1 MKTPVLKSQSST
13 TYFDFERINA
23 MDPIAF
29 RAQKPFPWINPKG
42 LLTEEG
48 YQRLLAMLPDIS
60 LFEKSFGM
68 ERKHGQECHDR
79 YTLEYSPELDI
90 PPTWKDFIAE
100 LRGEEY
106 RTFVRR
112 LFGVSSFDLNFHWH
126 YAPNGCGV
134 SPHCDARRK
143 VGSHLFYLNTT
154 ADWDPAWGGETV
166 VLDDGGRLAHSWNPK
181 FEDLEYVASSQT
193 VGNYSFLFART
204 EHSWHGVREIHCP
217 PNRLRKI
224 FIVVIN
230 YLTPAVRLRR
240 LFGGR
245 LQGY

>member
-1 MKTPVLKSQSST
+1 M
-13 TYFDFERINA
+13 
-23 MDPIAF
+23 AF
-29 RAQKPFPWINPKG
+29 RAQKPFPWINPEG

-48 YQRLLAMLPDIS
+48 YQRLLATLPDVS
-60 LFEKSFGM
+60 LFERSFGK

-79 YTLEYSPELDI
+79 YTLEYRDELDI
-90 PPTWKDFIAE
+90 PPTWQEFIEE
-100 LRGEEY
+100 LRGDDY
-106 RTFVRR
+106 RHFVER
-112 LFGVSSFDLNFHWH
+112 LYGVRSFDLNFHWH
-126 YAPNGCGV
+126 YAPNGCSV

-143 VGSHLFYLNTT
+143 VGSHLFYFNTT
-154 ADWDPAWGGETV
+154 DDWNPAWGGDTV
-166 VLDDGGRLAHSWNPK
+166 VLDDGGRLAQSCNPA
-181 FEDLEYVASSQT
+181 FEDLEYVASSKT

-217 PNRLRKI
+217 PDRLRKI

-240 LFGGR
+240 LFGRR